1 MSLIAPDVW
10 ARLEQSKPAG
20 DNLTAR
26 QADPSAT
33 SRLQCA
39 LDAEGRRH
47 LLVALHESE
56 DGLRDIQSRGVHV
69 ETRDLVV
76 RGQPATRYLDI
87 QCLDITGYPAL
98 DLIGGELAVELSKPR
113 VVPADTVKRVL
124 AKWRRFW
131 GLLPR
136 TILSKEEVIGLFA
149 ELWFF
154 LVWLLPSAGASAA
167 VQRWRG
173 PMGSRHD
180 YEWTG
185 KSVEVKATTSTRGRI
200 HRINGLDQLSP
211 PEQGKLYLFSLHL
224 REEAGATNTLPSL
237 IDSILVQLNTDV
249 DALSRFETVLAQ
261 TGYSPAHDDEYAK
274 LHLRIVT
281 EGLYAVREN
290 FPRLGA
296 QQFRDGVPAGIE
308 RVEYEIN
315 LNSFDHLIV
324 ARTPGEI
331 GNLIKQ

>member
-10 ARLEQSKPAG
+10 ARLEQSRPAG

-26 QADPSAT
+26 QADPTAS

-47 LLVALHESE
+47 LLVALYENE
-56 DGLRDIQSRGVHV
+56 DGLRDTQSRGVHV

-76 RGQPATRYLDI
+76 RGQTATRYLDI
-87 QCLDITGYPAL
+87 QCLDIAGYPAL
-98 DLIGGELAVELSKPR
+98 DLIGGELTVELSKPG

-136 TILSKEEVIGLFA
+136 TMLSREEVIGLFA

-154 LVWLLPSAGASAA
+154 LVWLIPAAGPSTT

-180 YEWTG
+180 YEWPG
-185 KSVEVKATTSTRGRI
+185 RSVEVKATTSVRGRI

-211 PEQGKLYLFSLHL
+211 PEHGELYLFSLQL

-237 IDSILVQLNTDV
+237 IASILAQLNADV

-274 LHLRIVT
+274 LHLRIVA
-281 EGLYAVREN
+281 EGLYAVRGN

-315 LNSFDHLIV
+315 LNAFEHLII
-324 ARTPGEI
+324 ARMPGETET
-331 GNLIKQ
+331 LLR

>member
-1 MSLIAPDVW
+1 MSPISPEVW
-10 ARLEQSKPAG
+10 ARLERSRPAG

-26 QADPSAT
+26 QADPSSS

-47 LLVALHESE
+47 LLIALHENE
-56 DGLRDIQSRGVHV
+56 DGLRDTQSRGVHV
-69 ETRDLVV
+69 ESRALIV
-76 RGQPATRYLDI
+76 RGLPATRYLDI
-87 QCLDITGYPAL
+87 QCLDIAGYPAF
-98 DLIGGELAVELSKPR
+98 DLIGGELAAELSKSG
-113 VVPADTVKRVL
+113 VVPADIVKRVL

-136 TILSKEEVIGLFA
+136 TMLSKEEMIGLFA

-154 LVWLLPSAGASAA
+154 LIWIIPVAGTSAT

-180 YEWTG
+180 YEWPG

-200 HRINGLDQLSP
+200 HRINGLDQLAP
-211 PEQGKLYLFSLHL
+211 PEPGDLYFFSMQL

-237 IDSILVQLNTDV
+237 IASILTQLNSDL
-249 DALSRFETVLAQ
+249 DALSRFETILAQ
-261 TGYSPAHDDEYAK
+261 TGYSPVHDEEYTK
-274 LHLRIVT
+274 LHLRIVS
-281 EGLYAVREN
+281 EGLYAVRN
-290 FPRLGA
+290 DFPRINA
-296 QQFRDGVPAGIE
+296 EQFRKGIPAGIE

-315 LNSFDHLIV
+315 LNTFDHLLV
-324 ARTPGEI
+324 AKVPAEAGDLLT
-331 GNLIKQ
+331 

>member
-1 MSLIAPDVW
+1 MSLIAPEVW
-10 ARLEQSKPAG
+10 VRLEQSRPAG

-26 QADPSAT
+26 QADPVAS

-47 LLVALHESE
+47 LLIALRENE
-56 DGLRDIQSRGVHV
+56 DGLRDTQSRGVHV
-69 ETRDLVV
+69 ETRNLVV

-98 DLIGGELAVELSKPR
+98 DLIGGELAAELSKPG
-113 VVPADTVKRVL
+113 VVPADIVKRVL

-136 TILSKEEVIGLFA
+136 TMLSKEEVIGLFA

-154 LVWLLPSAGASAA
+154 LVWLIPVAGPSAT

-180 YEWTG
+180 YEWPG
-185 KSVEVKATTSTRGRI
+185 RSVEVKATTSTRGRI

-211 PEQGKLYLFSLHL
+211 PEHGDLYCFSLQL
-224 REEAGATNTLPSL
+224 REEVGAANTLPSL
-237 IDSILVQLNTDV
+237 IASILTQLNSDV
-249 DALSRFETVLAQ
+249 DALSRFETILAQ
-261 TGYSPAHDDEYAK
+261 TGYSPVHDEEYAK
-274 LHLRIVT
+274 LRLRIVA
-281 EGLYAVREN
+281 EGLYEVRN
-290 FPRLGA
+290 DFPRLNA
-296 QQFRDGVPAGIE
+296 EQFRTGVPAGVE

-315 LNSFDHLIV
+315 LSAFDHLLV
-324 ARTPGEI
+324 ARIPGEL
-331 GNLIKQ
+331 GNLLT